1 MLKMKIDLF
10 AECDCDRSG
19 QGDYLLMIV
28 SLTEVNH
35 DVLYVYI
42 GLQI

>member
-1 MLKMKIDLF
+1 MKIDLS
-10 AECDCDRSG
+10 AECDRSG

-28 SLTEVNH
+28 LLIKVNH
-35 DVLYVYI
+35 DVLCVYI